1 MISFEPL
8 AHTLIRKRVEWV
20 ELYKQGIISRPTL
33 QKIKRNI
40 KGKEYGKIRLDTVE
54 KICLFL
60 NCKIEDVV
68 QIIPDNQQ

>member
-8 AHTLIRKRVEWV
+8 AHTLIRKKVEWAD
-20 ELYKQGIISRPTL
+20 LYKNGVLSRQTV

-40 KGKEYGKIRLDTVE
+40 KGKEHGKISLDTVE

-60 NCKIEDVV
+60 NCKIQDVV
-68 QIIPDNQQ
+68 EILPENQQ